1 MAGAAQRSLRRTARS
16 ASATLPKK
24 STLPKK
30 KTVLP
35 KKKIVS
41 PKKKIISRKKTAKNA
56 ATPTKL
62 STPPMT
68 TPNQA
73 EPVAQDPAA
82 ASSSNPSRPTEAQAN
97 QNAISTPALPP
108 QHAREDSSAQNI
120 IQSIETVLPESSTS
134 AARKSLLAKYYSEM
148 SPNVPSPMRP
158 ASFVSAT
165 PSPRFRDQEKTPVSY
180 YAFMVDVIV
189 DAYS

>member
-1 MAGAAQRSLRRTARS
+1 MSGAVQRSLRRAARS
-16 ASATLPKK
+16 ASATSPKK

-30 KTVLP
+30 KTVFP
-35 KKKIVS
+35 KKIVS

-56 ATPTKL
+56 ATPTKP
-62 STPPMT
+62 STPLMT
-68 TPNQA
+68 TLNQA

-97 QNAISTPALPP
+97 QNAASTPALPP

-134 AARKSLLAKYYSEM
+134 AARKSLLAKYYSKM

-165 PSPRFRDQEKTPVSY
+165 PSSRFRDQEKTPVSY
-180 YAFMVDVIV
+180 YAFMVDVMV